1 MKSTILKS
9 ALSGTFSLL
18 LGSLACAQGA
28 PTLRIAD
35 SLPAGFP
42 MIRYSTGHFIERME
56 KSMPSAIKFAHFPAE
71 QLGKS
76 RDLLSLTQSGIVDIG
91 YVVPALISDKLP
103 LSAIGDLP
111 GAAGSAC
118 QGVMAYWTLVRP
130 GGLLDKEEFQPL
142 GLRVLYVAGNPPYQ
156 VFTRNKVLN
165 SPDDLKGLKIRAP
178 SGGQAIIM
186 RRLGAV
192 PVNIP
197 GSEMYESLSRGTV
210 DGLLF
215 PVPGVLGY
223 DLGGLLKNMSVGQN
237 FGNVMNMH
245 VISLKKWNTLPE
257 AVRKAMD
264 EAGEAATRNVCARL
278 DEDTAKDTE
287 TLKSKGLAVN
297 AWSESDRQRV
307 AEMRESVGD
316 QWAADLDKRGKPGSV
331 VLKAFRSAL
340 EDTQKR

>member
-1 MKSTILKS
+1 MTTLVLKTCLAMAAS
-9 ALSGTFSLL
+9 CVVMGGAL
-18 LGSLACAQGA
+18 AQSA

-42 MIRYSTGHFIERME
+42 MIRYSTGFFMERVE
-56 KSMPSAIKFAHFPAE
+56 KATQSAIKFAHFPAE

-111 GAAGSAC
+111 GAAESAC
-118 QGVMAYWTLVRP
+118 HGVIAFWSLVRP
-130 GGLLDKEEFQPL
+130 GGILDKEEFQPL
-142 GLRVLYVAGNPPYQ
+142 GLRVVYAAGNPPYQ
-156 VFTRNKVLN
+156 VFTRNKAIN
-165 SPDDLKGLKIRAP
+165 SLDDFKGLKIRAP

-223 DLGGLLKNMSVGQN
+223 DLGGLLKNMSVAQN

-245 VISLKKWNTLPE
+245 VISLKKWNALSE
-257 AVRKAMD
+257 GVRKAMD
-264 EAGEAATRNVCARL
+264 EAGDAATRNVCARL
-278 DEDTAKDTE
+278 DEDTAKDTDS
-287 TLKSKGLAVN
+287 LRSKGLAVN
-297 AWSESDRQRV
+297 VWPEADRQKV
-307 AEMRESVGD
+307 AEMRDSVGD
-316 QWAADLDKRGKPGSV
+316 QWAADLDKRGKQGTA
-331 VLKAFRSAL
+331 VLKAFRAAL
-340 EDTQKR
+340 AEARVR

>member
-1 MKSTILKS
+1 MKHAIVRAFTGAVL
-9 ALSGTFSLL
+9 ALSTTAAS
-18 LGSLACAQGA
+18 AQGA

-42 MIRYSTGHFIERME
+42 MIRYSTGFFVEQVERV
-56 KSMPSAIKFAHFPAE
+56 SSGAVKFNHFPAE

-103 LSAIGDLP
+103 LSAIADLP
-111 GAAGSAC
+111 GAAASAC
-118 QGVMAYWTLVRP
+118 QSVLAFWSLIRP
-130 GGLLDKEEFQPL
+130 GGLLDKEELQPL
-142 GLRVLYVAGNPPYQ
+142 GLRVLYAAGNPPYQ
-156 VFTRNKVLN
+156 VFTRNKPLN
-165 SPDDLKGLKIRAP
+165 TIEDFKGLKIRAP

-223 DLGGLLKNMSVGQN
+223 DLGGLLKNMSVAQN
-237 FGNVMNMH
+237 FGNVVNMH
-245 VISLKKWNTLPE
+245 VISLKRWNSLPE

-264 EAGEAATRNVCARL
+264 DAGDAATRNVCRQL
-278 DEDTAKDTE
+278 DEDSAKDTE
-287 TLKSKGLAVN
+287 TLKGKGLAVN
-297 AWSESDRQRV
+297 AWSAADQQKI
-307 AEMRESVGD
+307 AEMRDSVGE
-316 QWAADLDKRGKPGSV
+316 QWAADMDKRGKPGTAA
-331 VLKAFRSAL
+331 LKAFRAAL
-340 EDTQKR
+340 ASTPSR